1 MAEDAQVSSARS
13 FLRSLNLLVKSGRM
27 YGFEHKRTSAQMA
40 ITFEDLRKALPMSG
54 TGGLTLGISGGKLL
68 VGGAAIDM
76 TAVEKGFADMLSAGG
91 IGSIFF
97 SHQSSLEDLRNF
109 SGAFMASAAKNPQL
123 GEQLR
128 EALAKGDRPAI
139 KVNEIRYVA
148 SDGTTPVGSGGEG
161 GTGGVCAEGAGAGLD
176 ARSFVNPVVAS
187 VLATDEGAAGSVLAG
202 DLQSML
208 TDPKRLLQ
216 MIAAAESS
224 GQGGGEGGGG
234 AGSEGE
240 PGGWSG
246 DRGGSSG
253 GPEGG
258 SFYSYDGG
266 SRGGAGGGGGSAG
279 GSGDFDAPGIGAG
292 AAGGVGFAGAAG
304 GIGGAT
310 GSGGAGSALGG
321 IAGVGGPGTG
331 GAGGGLGAGGG
342 AGTGGA
348 GAGSGGGTGTG
359 VGTGAGTGA
368 GSGTGTGGG
377 PAGTGTGSAGR
388 PAGRSAPGFAPS
400 EDDVLSVIQM
410 LARVG
415 AASKTGGG
423 PEQLKAVREELGKTA
438 RASKLTLQQALASL
452 TAAGPAKKMD
462 TPMLLQLAEHM
473 AIQFALDVYERG
485 GTKVNT
491 VKQMLS
497 KLGKEIDSLRKIL
510 GAHEEK
516 MRKAGV
522 GVESYSAILDRQFW
536 SSLPEAGKRSMLL
549 SDDAWAIPA
558 RNVRSYVEQSLDR
571 GDGPL
576 ADNVLRNY
584 ATCLGSGDRDAR
596 TRAAQGI
603 LELTDLY
610 GRSDSDILHEAI
622 GQAGR
627 ALQAALEEK
636 ALEMA
641 REVGEAFTR
650 LSRQAAEHKNFTAL
664 RDALELLNVVERTGG
679 EQKAFAQNLRTRLG
693 IEKQLSD
700 FIDTALRAPRVPDGL
715 IEITRRQPHLAG
727 EQLAQRMI
735 RCGRKRERERLVE
748 IASSLGAEVIQFLS
762 EKLREGPPAE
772 AVSVVGMLS
781 RLYLP
786 AVEEFLPRRLREW
799 NRYYQDITVRQLA
812 CSGTPQR
819 SRVLLDLSEVLDP
832 LVFPT
837 ALDEVGM
844 SGDPSAVPFLL
855 RLAAGELPRM
865 NTPLLRVKAMES
877 LGRLRAQQAGPL
889 LRQVLEARQTFR
901 WQFPREM
908 RVAAAQALQKIDPGW
923 LQPFLTS
930 ADLSREDLQ
939 VAPIDPTPDSPGVR
953 QRSYQRIKLMK
964 PLAAKVATSQGEHSI
979 EMREMS
985 LGGGW
990 GEGETQLALPPGSE
1004 ADVDFQTGW
1013 RGLKAHVLVRDTRAT
1028 KFAYE
1033 IVEIDLEE
1041 RAKLRRLLADA
1052 LARTA

>member
-1 MAEDAQVSSARS
+1 MAEDAQVSAARA
-13 FLRSLNLLVKSGRM
+13 FLRSLNLLVKSARM
-27 YGFEHKRTSAQMA
+27 YGFDHKRTAAQLTSAY
-40 ITFEDLRKALPMSG
+40 EDLRKALPMSG
-54 TGGLTLGISGGKLL
+54 TGGLTLGVTGGKLL
-68 VGGAAIDM
+68 VGGAPIDM
-76 TAVEKGFADMLSAGG
+76 TAVEKGFAEMLAGG
-91 IGSIFF
+91 GIASIFF
-97 SHQSSLEDLRNF
+97 SHQASVEDVRNF
-109 SGAFMASAAKNPQL
+109 AGAFTNSAAKNPQL

-128 EALAKGDRPAI
+128 DALARGERPAI
-139 KVNEIRYVA
+139 KVNEIRYVE
-148 SDGTTPVGSGGEG
+148 SDGTTPIGGGGGDGGSGAG
-161 GTGGVCAEGAGAGLD
+161 GGGGMPVQGIGVGMD
-176 ARSFVNPVVAS
+176 AQPFVNPVVAS
-187 VLATDEGAAGSVLAG
+187 VLAPDEGAGSL
-202 DLQSML
+202 L
-208 TDPKRLLQ
+208 TGELLSDPRRLLQ

-224 GQGGGEGGGG
+224 GQGGGVGMEGERSGGALGEGLGGGVEGGSPAGG
-234 AGSEGE
+234 G
-240 PGGWSG
+240 
-246 DRGGSSG
+246 
-253 GPEGG
+253 GG
-258 SFYSYDGG
+258 SFYSYAGAKSGAVNSRVSEFFTGEGEEPGATGEGG
-266 SRGGAGGGGGSAG
+266 GHGASGAGS
-279 GSGDFDAPGIGAG
+279 G
-292 AAGGVGFAGAAG
+292 AAGGPAIAAAAG
-304 GIGGAT
+304 GVAGT
-310 GSGGAGSALGG
+310 SGSA
-321 IAGVGGPGTG
+321 V
-331 GAGGGLGAGGG
+331 
-342 AGTGGA
+342 
-348 GAGSGGGTGTG
+348 
-359 VGTGAGTGA
+359 AGTGA
-368 GSGTGTGGG
+368 GSGAGGGSGIGGGAGTGTGTGTGGG
-377 PAGTGTGSAGR
+377 IGSGSGAGTGGGSGTGTGTGTGAGGGSAGH
-388 PAGRSAPGFAPS
+388 PGGRAAAGFAPS

-415 AASKTGGG
+415 AASKTSG
-423 PEQLKAVREELGKTA
+423 PEQLKAVRDELGKSG
-438 RASKLTLQQALASL
+438 RSSKLTLQQALASL

-473 AIQFALDVYERG
+473 AIQFALDAYERG
-485 GTKVNT
+485 GSKVNT

-516 MRKAGV
+516 MRKAGM
-522 GVESYSAILDRQFW
+522 GLESYTTILDRQFW
-536 SSLPEAGKRSMLL
+536 SSLPEAGKRTMLL

-558 RNVRSYVEQSLDR
+558 RNVRSFVEQSLER
-571 GDGPL
+571 GDGSL

-584 ATCLGSGDRDAR
+584 ATCLAAGDRDAR

-603 LELTDLY
+603 RELTDLY

-622 GQAGR
+622 AQAGK
-627 ALQAALEEK
+627 ALQSALEEK

-679 EQKAFAQNLRTRLG
+679 EQKAFAQSLRTRLG

-715 IEITRRQPHLAG
+715 VEITRRQPHLAA

-748 IASSLGAEVIQFLS
+748 IASSLGVEVVQFLS
-762 EKLREGPPAE
+762 EKLKDGQPAE

-812 CSGTPQR
+812 CSGTPER

-837 ALDEVGM
+837 ALDEIGM

-855 RLAAGELPRM
+855 RLAAGELPKM

-923 LQPFLTS
+923 LQPFLAS

-953 QRSYQRIKLMK
+953 QRSYQRIKLVK
-964 PLAAKVATSQGEHSI
+964 PLAAKVATSLGEHSI

-990 GEGETQLALPPGSE
+990 GEGDKQLALPPGSE

-1041 RAKLRRLLADA
+1041 RAKLRKLLADA

>member
-1 MAEDAQVSSARS
+1 MAEDAQVSAARA
-13 FLRSLNLLVKSGRM
+13 FLRSLNLLVKSARM
-27 YGFEHKRTSAQMA
+27 YGFEHKRTSAQLDT
-40 ITFEDLRKALPMSG
+40 TFEDLSKALPMSG
-54 TGGLTLGISGGKLL
+54 TGGLTLGVTGVKLL
-68 VGGAAIDM
+68 VGGAPIEM
-76 TAVEKGFADMLSAGG
+76 TAVEKGFADMLAAGG
-91 IGSIFF
+91 IASIFF
-97 SHQSSLEDLRNF
+97 SHQASVEDVRNF
-109 SGAFMASAAKNPQL
+109 AGAFTASAAKNPQL
-123 GEQLR
+123 GEQIR

-148 SDGTTPVGSGGEG
+148 SDGSTPVGSGGGEG
-161 GTGGVCAEGAGAGLD
+161 GGGGGGVPAQGIAVGMD
-176 ARSFVNPVVAS
+176 SRPFVNPVVAS
-187 VLATDEGAAGSVLAG
+187 VLAPDEGAGSLLAG
-202 DLQSML
+202 DLL

-216 MIAAAESS
+216 MIAAAESAS
-224 GQGGGEGGGG
+224 RVGDLGEGMSMGGELGGVGVVGGSGGGG
-234 AGSEGE
+234 Y
-240 PGGWSG
+240 PGGG
-246 DRGGSSG
+246 
-253 GPEGG
+253 EGG
-258 SFYSYDGG
+258 SFYSYDGT
-266 SRGGAGGGGGSAG
+266 RGGVVSGAEAGFPGAGGGSDRAGTGGGYGEPGRG
-279 GSGDFDAPGIGAG
+279 GSGLAGGGVADAGTAGAG
-292 AAGGVGFAGAAG
+292 AGSGAAG
-304 GIGGAT
+304 AGA
-310 GSGGAGSALGG
+310 GVGQGVAGSA
-321 IAGVGGPGTG
+321 AVAA
-331 GAGGGLGAGGG
+331 GAGTPAGAGRG

-348 GAGSGGGTGTG
+348 KA
-359 VGTGAGTGA
+359 
-368 GSGTGTGGG
+368 
-377 PAGTGTGSAGR
+377 AGTGTVGSAG
-388 PAGRSAPGFAPS
+388 AGIAPGIGGSGAAAIPGGRAAAGFAPS

-415 AASKTGGG
+415 AAGKTGSG
-423 PEQLKAVREELGKTA
+423 PEQLKAVREELGKSA
-438 RASKLTLQQALASL
+438 RGSKLTLQQALASL
-452 TAAGPAKKMD
+452 TETGPAKKMD

-473 AIQFALDVYERG
+473 AIQFALDAYERG

-491 VKQMLS
+491 VKQMLG

-522 GVESYSAILDRQFW
+522 GVESYTTILDRQFW
-536 SSLPEAGKRSMLL
+536 TSLPEAGKRSMLL

-558 RNVRSYVEQSLDR
+558 RNVRSFVEQSLDR
-571 GDGPL
+571 GDGSL

-584 ATCLGSGDRDAR
+584 AACLGSGDRDAR

-622 GQAGR
+622 AQSGK

-700 FIDTALRAPRVPDGL
+700 FIDAALRAPRVPDGL
-715 IEITRRQPHLAG
+715 VEITKRQPHLAA

-748 IASSLGAEVIQFLS
+748 IAACLGAEVVQFLS
-762 EKLREGPPAE
+762 EKLKDGPPAE

-786 AVEEFLPRRLREW
+786 AVQEFLPRRLREW

-812 CSGTPQR
+812 CSGTPER

-837 ALDEVGM
+837 ALDEIGM
-844 SGDPSAVPFLL
+844 SGDAAAVPFLL
-855 RLAAGELPRM
+855 RLAAGEVPRM

-923 LQPFLTS
+923 LQPFMAS

-953 QRSYQRIKLMK
+953 QRSYQRIKLVK
-964 PLAAKVATSQGEHSI
+964 PLGAKVATSQGEHLI

-990 GEGETQLALPPGSE
+990 GEGERQLALPPGSE

-1041 RAKLRRLLADA
+1041 RAKLRKLLSDA